1 MELLILKD
9 GALFAR
15 ATADTEGEYTLVT
28 IPDDEMPVYPNEKPI
43 KGTYWDLD
51 YTDGVLQWVMK
62 ERPLTT
68 EERLEQLQQDVEAIK
83 HEWKAGEAVVIGDR
97 RYYKGVWYE
106 CLQAHTTQAD
116 WTPDVATSL
125 WKGDV

>member
-15 ATADTEGEYTLVT
+15 ATAETYGKYTLVT
-28 IPDDEMPVYPNEKPI
+28 IPDNEMPVYPTEKPI

-68 EERLEQLQQDVEAIK
+68 EERLEQLQQDVDAIK
-83 HEWKAGEAVVIGDR
+83 NEWKVGESVNVGDR
-97 RYYKGVWYE
+97 RYYNGVWYT

-116 WTPDVATSL
+116 WTPDLTAAL
-125 WKGDV
+125 WKAE

>member
-1 MELLILKD
+1 MEILVLKD
-9 GALFAR
+9 GEVFAHFGGDD
-15 ATADTEGEYTLVT
+15 ATYTLVT
-28 IPDDEMPVYPNEKPI
+28 IPQAEVPAVPKDTAGVGKQWE
-43 KGTYWDLD
+43 LD
-51 YTDGVLQWVMK
+51 YTDGVLQWVAQ

-97 RYYKGVWYE
+97 RYYNGVWYT

-116 WTPDVATSL
+116 WTPDVTAAL